1 MTRAF
6 ITLAALVLLA
16 SPALAQQ
23 SKLDQAYAKALEQ
36 VAKGRPEDAVKT
48 MTKAA
53 AENGAEGQMA
63 LGRLQERLGNLDEAQ
78 AAYTQ
83 ARGSA
88 QGAAKGEIL
97 AAISSFTLRRGT
109 GKDALAIANEAL
121 VAAPGSASGLAALA
135 RALVRNEDGPG
146 ALAAADKAVAA
157 GASNAMAHVARG
169 EALIALG
176 KNPEAEQELKKA
188 VELDPKSAL
197 AYSRLSRAQFSQ
209 TGRATDAVA
218 SGKKATELDDKF
230 GEGFAML
237 GLATLAENPKSWSD
251 AIAHAQ
257 QGAFLDP
264 TNPLVNTAVG
274 KIFETSGQY
283 EQAAGAYRKALATD
297 NGFAPARLALIQ
309 AELNR
314 GNRDAALAEAQ
325 KASAEMP
332 TSPEIQMLV
341 GEMAIR
347 KGDYAAALGALEK
360 ATKGLPGNADGWAL
374 LGRAYHYNRRF
385 DEAAEAYKKA
395 VSLSPLN
402 IGYATT
408 LGLVLGQAGEL
419 DEGLAVLQKVTT
431 SPGYKDAA
439 GWVNLGWIYRNM
451 NRADESIASYKKG
464 LELDPK
470 QEQAAL
476 GLGWAYSYTKKYDD
490 AIKAYEQAIQID
502 PKEATPDAT
511 IGIAWSY
518 FFKRDMAQARAFADK
533 ATAAGRNGALVK
545 ENVDKYEKAVA
556 SGASATEAEMD
567 KAREQQQAYEQKSKQ
582 LEQANNA
589 VRSRNPQTRIKA
601 VQQLVNAAGADA
613 VPALVVMM
621 QTDPNFDVRIAAT
634 NALGGLGP
642 AAKAALPNIDGML
655 RQPPYTAPVGS
666 ANAEQLDAEMKD
678 GDYRRALREARAKIA
693 H

>member
-197 AYSRLSRAQFSQ
+197 AYSRLARAQFSQ
-209 TGRATDAVA
+209 QGRATDAVA
-218 SGKKATELDDKF
+218 SAKKATELDDKF

-251 AIAHAQ
+251 
-257 QGAFLDP
+257 
-264 TNPLVNTAVG
+264 
-274 KIFETSGQY
+274 
-283 EQAAGAYRKALATD
+283 
-297 NGFAPARLALIQ
+297 
-309 AELNR
+309 
-314 GNRDAALAEAQ
+314 
-325 KASAEMP
+325 
-332 TSPEIQMLV
+332 
-341 GEMAIR
+341 
-347 KGDYAAALGALEK
+347 
-360 ATKGLPGNADGWAL
+360 
-374 LGRAYHYNRRF
+374 
-385 DEAAEAYKKA
+385 
-395 VSLSPLN
+395 
-402 IGYATT
+402 
-408 LGLVLGQAGEL
+408 
-419 DEGLAVLQKVTT
+419 
-431 SPGYKDAA
+431 
-439 GWVNLGWIYRNM
+439 
-451 NRADESIASYKKG
+451 
-464 LELDPK
+464 
-470 QEQAAL
+470 
-476 GLGWAYSYTKKYDD
+476 
-490 AIKAYEQAIQID
+490 
-502 PKEATPDAT
+502 
-511 IGIAWSY
+511 
-518 FFKRDMAQARAFADK
+518 
-533 ATAAGRNGALVK
+533 
-545 ENVDKYEKAVA
+545 
-556 SGASATEAEMD
+556 
-567 KAREQQQAYEQKSKQ
+567 
-582 LEQANNA
+582 
-589 VRSRNPQTRIKA
+589 
-601 VQQLVNAAGADA
+601 
-613 VPALVVMM
+613 
-621 QTDPNFDVRIAAT
+621 
-634 NALGGLGP
+634 
-642 AAKAALPNIDGML
+642 
-655 RQPPYTAPVGS
+655 
-666 ANAEQLDAEMKD
+666 
-678 GDYRRALREARAKIA
+678 
-693 H
+693 